1 VITGAS
7 PHVHREGIPLPTESL
22 SFIALIISFFSQHF
36 PCGYYES
43 PISTGQGL
51 LVQISVRNSSV
62 YLARTEKE
70 S

>member
-22 SFIALIISFFSQHF
+22 SFIALIISF
-36 PCGYYES
+36 YES